1 MRKKNKNDYKISL
14 ILLSCIVVLNRDLA
28 NTLFSFITDIPSN
41 SRILSTTIPIDIE
54 TNIFR
59 GKSTSASLN
68 SFREFSMSSM
78 AYMDKV
84 QVLASSLVWADQVED
99 KRFQD
104 PSFFYATAK
113 ERKNNFT
120 NLVLIVEPTHILYE
134 IASNDMNTTHSLE
147 PTVILYTIN
156 QPIDPQLQDSNFY
169 SISIFGINEYLEG
182 DTKNITYLLHRIVAF
197 VRQCKLEDKTVKNI
211 S

>member
-156 QPIDPQLQDSNFY
+156 
-169 SISIFGINEYLEG
+169 
-182 DTKNITYLLHRIVAF
+182 
-197 VRQCKLEDKTVKNI
+197 
-211 S
+211 

>member
-59 GKSTSASLN
+59 GKLTSASLN

-156 QPIDPQLQDSNFY
+156 
-169 SISIFGINEYLEG
+169 
-182 DTKNITYLLHRIVAF
+182 
-197 VRQCKLEDKTVKNI
+197 
-211 S
+211 